1 MFANYFVENYAKK
14 GSGLR
19 VDSSEEDSSENED
32 DSRKNEANNESTR
45 IVLVSSIGGRVNDVE
60 SEKEY
65 LRRMAEVHLR
75 QYEEYQRA
83 YLELAQ

>member
-1 MFANYFVENYAKK
+1 MGNYAKK

-32 DSRKNEANNESTR
+32 DSRKNEANSELTR
-45 IVLVSSIGGRVNDVE
+45 VVLVSSVGGRVNDVE
-60 SEKEY
+60 SEMEY
-65 LRRMAEVHLR
+65 LRKMADKHLR

-83 YLELAQ
+83 YLELAQE